1 MEKCK
6 MSDVTK
12 IPPDDG
18 FDDAGDEGQQFLRI
32 IRGLKIAFTND
43 SVWVDGNDEKLPAD
57 LELVAVQTCRVL
69 QKWIDQAP
77 DHDATRFLAPGEH
90 VDVEQL
96 NEACPRSE
104 WSEDLNGKPRGPWQ
118 LQSVVYLVD
127 LTTMQKYTFPT
138 GTVGGGIAIGE
149 LKDAVKLMRKFRGP
163 SVYPVIALSNAF
175 MNTRFGGRQ
184 RPALKILRWIAFGPE
199 GTALPPTSPSLL
211 PSSQPEYPA
220 EAAAAP
226 DQAKTKAKT
235 AKVKDKAKDAG
246 ASVVSDLSLHEELD
260 DDIPF

>member
-1 MEKCK
+1 
-6 MSDVTK
+6 
-12 IPPDDG
+12 
-18 FDDAGDEGQQFLRI
+18 
-32 IRGLKIAFTND
+32 
-43 SVWVDGNDEKLPAD
+43 
-57 LELVAVQTCRVL
+57 
-69 QKWIDQAP
+69 
-77 DHDATRFLAPGEH
+77 
-90 VDVEQL
+90 
-96 NEACPRSE
+96 
-104 WSEDLNGKPRGPWQ
+104 
-118 LQSVVYLVD
+118 
-127 LTTMQKYTFPT
+127 
-138 GTVGGGIAIGE
+138 
-149 LKDAVKLMRKFRGP
+149 
-163 SVYPVIALSNAF
+163 